1 MRSILERKIFSFKEN
16 SGYTLLEMLVVAGI
30 IVILAGIGTTSFLEA
45 HRRAKEHLCAARL
58 QQLATYEKF
67 YYREFGTFAY
77 YTDLQTQGY
86 IDPKTVEDDNAT
98 HTNGSPFI
106 PDYQIE
112 FDIRGDG
119 TYMITA
125 ESILTDA
132 DQFSPRWRLAGG
144 IWDVRPM
151 YVDDRGTVRWTES
164 DIPIYR

>member
-1 MRSILERKIFSFKEN
+1 MRSILERKIFGFKEN
-16 SGYTLLEMLVVAGI
+16 SGFTLLEMLVVAGI
-30 IVILAGIGTTSFLEA
+30 IVILAGIGSSSYLEA
-45 HRRAKEHLCAARL
+45 HRRAKEHLCATRM

-67 YYREFGTFAY
+67 YYREFGAYAY

-86 IDPKTVEDDNAT
+86 IDPQYVEDDNET
-98 HTNGSPFI
+98 HSNGVPFI
-106 PDYQIE
+106 PDYQVE

-125 ESILTDA
+125 ESVLTDPN
-132 DQFSPRWRLAGG
+132 QFSPRWRLTGG

-151 YVDDRGTVRWTES
+151 YIDDRGVVRWAES